1 MTVFYTQLIFVRAG
15 EEQRF
20 LDFESRVLP
29 LLSKHNGQL
38 LYRARPS
45 AGNVIDSTIGQPYEV
60 HLISFASRA
69 DFDSY
74 AADPERQSLM
84 PEKDASVHHAIL
96 IEGAAI

>member
-1 MTVFYTQLIFVRAG
+1 MTIYYTQLIFIRAG

-20 LDFESRVLP
+20 LDFESQVLP
-29 LLSKHNGQL
+29 LLAKHNGQL

-45 AGNVIDSTIGQPYEV
+45 AAAVVESTIGQPYEV
-60 HLISFASRA
+60 HLISFGSRA

-74 AADPERQSLM
+74 AADPERQWLV

-96 IEGAAI
+96 IEGSAI